1 MSAVLDAATPVAFVA
16 ATDLR
21 RARDFY
27 ERTLGLTFV
36 REDEFALVFDLTGTA
51 LRIAR
56 VDRLQP
62 QPFTVLGWRVDDV
75 AAAVH
80 ALSAAGVAFKRYPA
94 MEQDEV
100 GVWTSPSGARVAWFE
115 DPDGNVLAV
124 TEY

>member
-1 MSAVLDAATPVAFVA
+1 MSAVLDAASPVAFVA
-16 ATDLR
+16 ATDLG

-36 REDEFALVFDLTGTA
+36 REDQFALVFDLRGTT

-56 VDRLQP
+56 VERLQP

-75 AAAVH
+75 ASVVH
-80 ALSAAGVAFKRYPA
+80 ALSAAGVTFRRYA
-94 MEQDEV
+94 ELEQDEV
-100 GVWTSPSGARVAWFE
+100 GIWTSPSGARIAWFA

-124 TEY
+124 SEY